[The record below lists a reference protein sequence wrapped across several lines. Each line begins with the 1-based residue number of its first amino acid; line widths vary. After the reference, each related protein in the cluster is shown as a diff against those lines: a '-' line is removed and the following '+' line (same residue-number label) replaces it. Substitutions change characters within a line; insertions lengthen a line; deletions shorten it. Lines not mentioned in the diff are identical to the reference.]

1 MTIVELKGFAGKY
14 GVDQDALIFVKD
26 SQGNWQNVQV
36 IPDADKHQI
45 YLIADTEYDEKYKK

>member
-1 MTIVELKGFAGKY
+1 MTLGEIKGVVGKY
-14 GVDQDALIFVKD
+14 GLNQDALIFVKD

-36 IPDADKHQI
+36 IPDEEKHQI